1 MRDVD
6 VAIVGAGSA
15 GLGAA
20 KIARESGLDFVVL
33 EAMDRIGGRAFT
45 SSEHFGVP
53 FDIGCAWLHAADR
66 NPYYPEAQ
74 HAGWTLQYHQMDVD
88 HLYYNTRRASTE
100 EMAAMKA
107 AEAELYELLEKW
119 DAEEDRL
126 SALIAKGHATRAA
139 ATFSG
144 PMDFGKD

>member
-45 SSEHFGVP
+45 SSEHLGVP
-53 FDIGCAWLHAADR
+53 FD
-66 NPYYPEAQ
+66 
-74 HAGWTLQYHQMDVD
+74 
-88 HLYYNTRRASTE
+88 
-100 EMAAMKA
+100 
-107 AEAELYELLEKW
+107 
-119 DAEEDRL
+119 
-126 SALIAKGHATRAA
+126 
-139 ATFSG
+139 SG
-144 PMDFGKD
+144 